1 MARLEEQGGDTRD
14 DGSRLQRLLRRS
26 SDRFR
31 ANLQANRRLLKNR
44 RATRPAIPRIHGW
57 RYLLIVAVAVV
68 MAAIV
73 LDQPIGAYR
82 SQWPPEVLLWAGR
95 LTDIGKSGWILIPT
109 GAFLVVGYALD
120 WQWFSAR
127 ARLRLAKWMSAAAYV
142 FLSVGVSGLI
152 VAILKRLI
160 GRARPKH
167 FEEWGAYSFQPFSDY
182 SWASF
187 PSGHSTTAG
196 ALFAAIAI
204 FFPALRIPAL
214 ILGIWL
220 GFTRVLVGAHYPSDV
235 IAGLAFGAWYAYFT
249 ALVFARYGFIFT
261 YDAAGW
267 PVRRRGT
274 ELLRLWRKRPRP

>member
-14 DGSRLQRLLRRS
+14 DGGRLQRLLRRS

-44 RATRPAIPRIHGW
+44 RATRPAIPCIHGW

-109 GAFLVVGYALD
+109 GAFLVVGYTLD

-127 ARLRLAKWMSAAAYV
+127 ARLWLAKWMSAAAYV

-261 YDAAGW
+261 YDATGW